1 MDKMSVLHKDI
12 LMARPEPL
20 SHRHRETLLKSFQT
34 GRWAH
39 LYIAEAL
46 VKSQTQ
52 PSLKHCHCF
61 NKKKKYHNRR
71 PVLYQQLIP
80 VLSPCAETVSDNQDT
95 MSGEPPGDVSTKAPF
110 HEVTEQPFTFDYEDA
125 TYSQDMDEVEGKAQ
139 ISHEFMGQKRI
150 SHLPVY

>member
-1 MDKMSVLHKDI
+1 MSLLHKDI

-34 GRWAH
+34 GRWVH
-39 LYIAEAL
+39 LYIAEAS

-52 PSLKHCHCF
+52 PSVTLSL
-61 NKKKKYHNRR
+61 NKKKKYHDRR

-80 VLSPCAETVSDNQDT
+80 VPSPCAETVSDNQDT
-95 MSGEPPGDVSTKAPF
+95 LSGEPPGDITTKAPF

-125 TYSQDMDEVEGKAQ
+125 TYSQDMDEVEGKAR
-139 ISHEFMGQKRI
+139 ISPEFMGQKRG